1 LIQTFLGL
9 KGVQKSLLN
18 GFKGKY
24 DQNENKISAV
34 SLATGNNHFT
44 GFLVGFLINGFI
56 FIFGFFF
63 IICLIIY
70 YVAQYATGQ
79 QILDTFLKILPIIV
93 IFIVKFIFNYVCSRF
108 IFLQDKAEYLA
119 LDNYR
124 AYSIFLYVTFFF
136 DCFVGV
142 IAAFVRFVI
151 GILGALLYYKRL
163 SSKIKSDLIQKIDQ
177 IELMTQKKQK
187 LKNKWYLYYTLIN
200 NNSLILQRK
209 KEFSFNRLVGISSTT
224 TTNTIKNS

>member
-151 GILGALLYYKRL
+151 GILGALFFMPRIGYSFLGRQLEKFDRGF
-163 SSKIKSDLIQKIDQ
+163 
-177 IELMTQKKQK
+177 K
-187 LKNKWYLYYTLIN
+187 LTNGYLKMEIGF
-200 NNSLILQRK
+200 SLLK
-209 KEFSFNRLVGISSTT
+209 L
-224 TTNTIKNS
+224 

>member
-1 LIQTFLGL
+1 M

-24 DQNENKISAV
+24 DQNEAKLSAV

-70 YVAQYATGQ
+70 YVAQFATGQ
-79 QILDTFLKILPIIV
+79 QIFDAFLKIIPIIV
-93 IFIVKFIFNYVCSRF
+93 IFIVKLIFNYICSRY
-108 IFLQDKAEYLA
+108 IFLQGKAEYLA

-151 GILGALLYYKRL
+151 GILGALFFMPRIGYSFLGRQLEKFDRGF
-163 SSKIKSDLIQKIDQ
+163 
-177 IELMTQKKQK
+177 K
-187 LKNKWYLYYTLIN
+187 LTNGYLKMEIG
-200 NNSLILQRK
+200 
-209 KEFSFNRLVGISSTT
+209 F
-224 TTNTIKNS
+224 